1 MSVIPQIEPNAQP
14 YWIIVS
20 DEGPSSF
27 PYQHATYES
36 AYEESIR
43 LSKIKPGLKF
53 NIFKFAGYAIAEEPK
68 SSFHTYVEPV
78 SNRYWI
84 GYSPKFYNINRQ
96 PDSSIPF

>member
-1 MSVIPQIEPNAQP
+1 MSVIPQIQPNVKS

-68 SSFHTYVEPV
+68 SSFHTYFEPITN
-78 SNRYWI
+78 SYWV
-84 GYSPKFYNINRQ
+84 GYSPKFYTNRQ
-96 PDSSIPF
+96 ADSSIPF